1 MASFS
6 SAWTSTAAKSFAGLT
21 GGGVCS
27 LAGSGEGIIARKAS
41 KVADTQ
47 VGSTRTDRTRAH
59 VEDARFGG
67 IFGKDF
73 ILVIE
78 ENFIRIGGRGS

>member
-1 MASFS
+1 
-6 SAWTSTAAKSFAGLT
+6 
-21 GGGVCS
+21 
-27 LAGSGEGIIARKAS
+27 
-41 KVADTQ
+41 
-47 VGSTRTDRTRAH
+47 
-59 VEDARFGG
+59 VEDVRFGG